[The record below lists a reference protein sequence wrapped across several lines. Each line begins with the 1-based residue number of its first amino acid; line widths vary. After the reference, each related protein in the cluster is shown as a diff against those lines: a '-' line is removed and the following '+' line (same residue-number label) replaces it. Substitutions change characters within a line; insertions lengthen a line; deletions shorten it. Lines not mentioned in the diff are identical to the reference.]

1 MLLVS
6 EADQKKEPVK
16 IPILRYFD
24 TAQRSKAKN
33 ADRSTTTAALLS
45 FALVLLDRS
54 LVMAEALEIRKNPG
68 LGDLT
73 LKATQSRFDAFVF
86 SNRDLSH
93 SKSEDFQLSN
103 VASDRQ
109 MAQRAPGDPGMP
121 SR

>member
-33 ADRSTTTAALLS
+33 ADRSTTTTALLS

-54 LVMAEALEIRKNPG
+54 LVMAEALEIRKDPG

-73 LKATQSRFDAFVF
+73 LKATQGRFDAFVF

-93 SKSEDFQLSN
+93 STSEDFQLIN
-103 VASDRQ
+103 LASDRQ
-109 MAQRAPGDPGMP
+109 MLQRASGDPGMP

>member
-24 TAQRSKAKN
+24 TAQWSKAKN
-33 ADRSTTTAALLS
+33 AARSTTTTALLS

-73 LKATQSRFDAFVF
+73 LKATQGRFDAFVF

-93 SKSEDFQLSN
+93 SKSKDFQLSN

-109 MAQRAPGDPGMP
+109 IAQRALGDPGMP